1 MATFEK
7 TTRPLTDKE
16 RRFVSSALARHKRRM
31 DALPRRS
38 LFIGF
43 GLFALFA
50 AAIIT
55 ATILDKRGPA
65 WYYCLLFSL
74 AIAIPI
80 SLWSYFEAKPAFR
93 RDVDLYEGALRR
105 NEATVIRIQ
114 SNSMVE
120 LEEKEDEGACY
131 AFQLDNHQLVFISG
145 QDYYPSARFPNSDFS
160 IVEING
166 ENGRTVDSFI
176 EKNGSKLKPMRRI
189 SWPLKYSETFPENFE
204 IIEGDLDR
212 LEDALTSRQKPG

>member
-1 MATFEK
+1 MGTFEK
-7 TTRPLTDKE
+7 TIRPLTDKE

-31 DALPRRS
+31 DAFPLRS
-38 LFIGF
+38 LFTGL
-43 GLFALFA
+43 GLFVFFA
-50 AAIIT
+50 AAILT
-55 ATILDKRGPA
+55 ATVLDKRGPA

-74 AIAIPI
+74 AIAVPI
-80 SLWSYFEAKPAFR
+80 SLWSHFQVKPALR

-114 SNSMVE
+114 SDSMIE
-120 LEEKEDEGACY
+120 LEEEEDEGACY
-131 AFQLDNHQLVFISG
+131 AFQLDHHQLVFISG

-176 EKNGSKLKPMRRI
+176 EKNGPKLKPMRKI
-189 SWPLKYSETFPENFE
+189 SWPLKHSETFPENFQ
-204 IIEGDLDR
+204 IIAGDLDR
-212 LEDALTSRQKPG
+212 LEEVLMSLQKSG